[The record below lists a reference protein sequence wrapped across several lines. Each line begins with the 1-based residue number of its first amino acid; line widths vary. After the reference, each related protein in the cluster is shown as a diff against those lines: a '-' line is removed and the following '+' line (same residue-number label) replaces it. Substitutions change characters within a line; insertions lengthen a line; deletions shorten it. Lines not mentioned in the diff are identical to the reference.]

1 MGIEEIYHSI
11 IKLIYDKST
20 ANIILNGEKQKAF
33 PYEPRV
39 EGRGVGTNKESSME
53 TYIYLIP
60 KIRNK
65 TRMSTLTTLIKH
77 IFGRLSKG
85 PQRRKKL
92 KVYKLEKKRQNC
104 HSSEMT
110 VYYA

>member
-53 TYIYLIP
+53 TYIYILFL
-60 KIRNK
+60 RSG
-65 TRMSTLTTLIKH
+65 TRQGCLLSPLLLN
-77 IFGRLSKG
+77 IF
-85 PQRRKKL
+85 
-92 KVYKLEKKRQNC
+92 LEGLVRALREEK
-104 HSSEMT
+104 
-110 VYYA
+110 